1 MFIVYVNLCCL
12 KFTVQISNV
21 DSNDPSFIEEYARFT
36 TVVIKALSNQLYKSN
51 IYVFLFEFD

>member
-21 DSNDPSFIEEYARFT
+21 DSNDPSFIEEYVCFT
-36 TVVIKALSNQLYKSN
+36 TAVKKALSNQLYESN